1 MEIPMRTGPET
12 QHHVRH
18 QVARVWDAPDHESL
32 RTAVHGLA
40 TALEAHLE
48 AEADGQSLLSAT
60 AMRAPHQASAVEDT
74 RRREYDLWRRAVH
87 LRHDLERE
95 ARPFGESRQMAE
107 TLAADVSKMLRSE
120 SALIAGTWYEELG
133 VGD

>member
-1 MEIPMRTGPET
+1 MRSTPET
-12 QHHVRH
+12 QQQIRHHLT
-18 QVARVWDAPDHESL
+18 RVWDAPDRDSL

-48 AEADGQSLLSAT
+48 AEADGSSLLSAT
-60 AMRAPHQASAVEDT
+60 ALRAPHYANAVDHT
-74 RRREYDLWRRAVH
+74 RRRSYDLWRRAVH

-95 ARPFGESRQMAE
+95 ARPFEECRHVAQ
-107 TLAADVSKMLRSE
+107 TLSAGVSAMLRSE